1 MLREASGEDATKK
14 KPVDSEKDALKSRK
28 QMEDSRQVLILC
40 LSLYYIILW
49 GSVTRLNQQHQN
61 RNGNVHLRQVK
72 DERILQKEEVS
83 LINHAILKV
92 YNKMYLEKI

>member
-40 LSLYYIILW
+40 LSLYYIIL
-49 GSVTRLNQQHQN
+49 
-61 RNGNVHLRQVK
+61 
-72 DERILQKEEVS
+72 
-83 LINHAILKV
+83 
-92 YNKMYLEKI
+92 